1 MHFDASTG
9 AATIIGDCTI
19 MEANDAM
26 QVMPVSQPSPTPGAP
41 SASARASRRRTVR
54 RTRAVVTEPSPTE
67 CVGAGISEEEL
78 VISIVSLYND
88 GLRPY
93 GRLIRK
99 RLGEYAAQEGR
110 GVVDG
115 DLGRLRAL
123 CESTLGVMV
132 EPEEGGE
139 WAALLTTRDACFIDF
154 YGTSDTYPEDLW
166 SSFATYLASL
176 DGDTASLP
184 GGRYSCARALLERN
198 LLFFSDRSLGE
209 VCHIVELA
217 MSQRKL
223 LGYLDG
229 AITPYGRSHSMVKDA
244 AAEKCMGSGT
254 GQRMPFATWIS
265 ARSHLLDILGSAV
278 RKGRQQVPLSTLKRL
293 FRGRFRTELSETAL
307 GYTKLSDLLQD
318 NRISD
323 ICSVRL
329 LETGYA
335 VLPKGDIAA
344 ARAAMDKEL
353 QDAAE
358 TNDEQRSESS
368 GSKVDSSE
376 SVQIEELPAI
386 TPPESAALEVESIPQ
401 INVARLFER
410 QISSEET
417 FRADGET
424 SARSKWSLASA
435 KSSAS
440 KGKFLR
446 SIVQNTF
453 IHAVASPQETPP
465 VTPRR
470 SRSQPRSLG
479 SDLTGS
485 WSAPCAAVGLPLR
498 VLEAQSSFSRSDLP
512 SPRNAPTP
520 LRTPRRP
527 QPSPRLQCVPEV
539 QTPECNSPDA
549 RSRPTCT
556 LEHAATVPEPC
567 SHPVGRM
574 PSFSA
579 AMPAL
584 KLLIDR
590 QPSFDTFEPMKP
602 GLDRPTSVDGSV
614 GNLTGRSTA
623 STRSKI
629 GLPSPCLTASPMYDW
644 IPRGISIHSVPEN
657 ESLRGAAM
665 EVPLYHIGHA
675 YDNPNILG
683 EAASRF
689 TFCPDEVLCHDN
701 LDTCDKRGEGGFGDQ
716 LVWHV
721 RNPLCSYDS
730 AAPTNSTPRSKWFTS
745 SPSSLAKDGYIHSI
759 VQNTFIHSVEQP
771 ETPRPGMIRRSRSLP
786 KDMGSDKILSAWEAT
801 CHAVGF
807 LPVPVP
813 AAAAN
818 VDPTSAAIARGYS
831 TDLEQ
836 MTHVILPSPAVTCS
850 DWGTPRALGQDDA
863 PWDLDPSKQVINL
876 SDFV

>member
-1 MHFDASTG
+1 MHFNTNIG
-9 AATIIGDCTI
+9 VATLISDCTV
-19 MEANDAM
+19 MDAKDAT
-26 QVMPVSQPSPTPGAP
+26 QAMPVGQPSLTPGAP
-41 SASARASRRRTVR
+41 SSTARASRRRTVR
-54 RTRAVVTEPSPTE
+54 RTRAVVTEPSPAE
-67 CVGAGISEEEL
+67 CVGAEITEEEL
-78 VISIVSLYND
+78 VVAIVSLYND

-99 RLGEYAAQEGR
+99 RLGEYASQEGR

-123 CESTLGVMV
+123 CESSIGVMV

-139 WAALLTTRDACFIDF
+139 WAALLTTRRPCFIDF
-154 YGTSDTYPEDLW
+154 YGTDDTYPEDLW
-166 SSFATYLASL
+166 ALFATYLASL
-176 DGDTASLP
+176 DGENASLP

-318 NRISD
+318 DRISD

-344 ARAAMDKEL
+344 ARAAMDKEM

-358 TNDEQRSESS
+358 ANDGTNSDVS
-368 GSKVDSSE
+368 GSKVGSSE
-376 SVQIEELPAI
+376 SVHVEEVPTI
-386 TPPESAALEVESIPQ
+386 TTPESAALEVESIPQ

-417 FRADGET
+417 IKADGEI

-453 IHAVASPQETPP
+453 IHAVASPSETPP

-479 SDLTGS
+479 SDLVGS
-485 WSAPCAAVGLPLR
+485 WSAPCASVGLPLR
-498 VLEAQSSFSRSDLP
+498 VLEAQSSFNRSDLP

-549 RSRPTCT
+549 RSRPAGT
-556 LEHAATVPEPC
+556 LEDAAKAPEPC
-567 SHPVGRM
+567 SHPAGLM
-574 PSFSA
+574 DFSA

-590 QPSFDTFEPMKP
+590 QASLDTFEPMKP
-602 GLDRPTSVDGSV
+602 GLDRPTSFDGSV

-623 STRSKI
+623 STRSKM

-657 ESLRGAAM
+657 ESLGGAAL

-683 EAASRF
+683 EPASRF

-701 LDTCDKRGEGGFGDQ
+701 LDTCDRRGDGFGDQ
-716 LVWHV
+716 MVWHV
-721 RNPLCSYDS
+721 RNPLTCDYS

-771 ETPRPGMIRRSRSLP
+771 QTPRPGMIRRSRSLP

-807 LPVPVP
+807 LPVAVP
-813 AAAAN
+813 AATAN
-818 VDPTSAAIARGYS
+818 ADPSNVALARGYS

-836 MTHVILPSPAVTCS
+836 MNQVVLPSPAVTRS
-850 DWGTPRALGQDDA
+850 DWGTPRELGQDGA
-863 PWDLDPSKQVINL
+863 PWDVDPSKQVINL

>member
-1 MHFDASTG
+1 MHFNTNVG
-9 AATIIGDCTI
+9 VATIISDCTV
-19 MEANDAM
+19 MEARDAA
-26 QVMPVSQPSPTPGAP
+26 QIMPVAQPSPTPGAP
-41 SASARASRRRTVR
+41 NSSARASRRRTVR
-54 RTRAVVTEPSPTE
+54 RTRAVVTEPSATE
-67 CVGAGISEEEL
+67 CVGAEITEDEL
-78 VISIVSLYND
+78 LVAIVSLYND

-115 DLGRLRAL
+115 DLGRLRSL
-123 CESTLGVMV
+123 CESSVGVMV

-139 WAALLTTRDACFIDF
+139 WAALLTTRHPCFIDF
-154 YGTSDTYPEDLW
+154 YGTVDTYPEDLW
-166 SSFATYLASL
+166 ASFATYLASL
-176 DGDTASLP
+176 DGESASLP

-318 NRISD
+318 DRISD

-344 ARAAMDKEL
+344 ARAVMDKEME
-353 QDAAE
+353 DAAE
-358 TNDEQRSESS
+358 ANDEHRSDASD
-368 GSKVDSSE
+368 SKVDSNE
-376 SVQIEELPAI
+376 SGQVEELPMI
-386 TPPESAALEVESIPQ
+386 TTPDSAALEVESIPQ

-417 FRADGET
+417 VKADGEH

-440 KGKFLR
+440 RGRLLR
-446 SIVQNTF
+446 SVVQNTF
-453 IHAVASPQETPP
+453 IHAVASPSETPP

-485 WSAPCAAVGLPLR
+485 WSAPCASVGLPLR
-498 VLEAQSSFSRSDLP
+498 VLEAQSSLSRSDLP

-549 RSRPTCT
+549 RSRPTGT
-556 LEHAATVPEPC
+556 LEASATVPEPC
-567 SHPVGRM
+567 FQPVN
-574 PSFSA
+574 FSS

-584 KLLIDR
+584 KLLVDR
-590 QPSFDTFEPMKP
+590 QPSFDTFEPVKS

-623 STRSKI
+623 STRSKM

-644 IPRGISIHSVPEN
+644 IPRGISIQSVPEN
-657 ESLRGAAM
+657 ESLGGAAL
-665 EVPLYHIGHA
+665 EVPVYHIGHA
-675 YDNPNILG
+675 YDNPNVFG
-683 EAASRF
+683 EPASRF

-701 LDTCDKRGEGGFGDQ
+701 LDTCE
-716 LVWHV
+716 
-721 RNPLCSYDS
+721 
-730 AAPTNSTPRSKWFTS
+730 PTHSTPRSKWFTS
-745 SPSSLAKDGYIHSI
+745 SPSSLTKDGYIHSI

-771 ETPRPGMIRRSRSLP
+771 PTPRPGMVRRSRSLP

-807 LPVPVP
+807 LPVAVP
-813 AAAAN
+813 AATAK
-818 VDPTSAAIARGYS
+818 VDPSN
-831 TDLEQ
+831 EPWQ
-836 MTHVILPSPAVTCS
+836 VVLPSPAVTCS
-850 DWGTPRALGQDDA
+850 DWGTPRALGQDVDF
-863 PWDLDPSKQVINL
+863 DPSKQVINL

>member
-1 MHFDASTG
+1 
-9 AATIIGDCTI
+9 
-19 MEANDAM
+19 
-26 QVMPVSQPSPTPGAP
+26 
-41 SASARASRRRTVR
+41 
-54 RTRAVVTEPSPTE
+54 
-67 CVGAGISEEEL
+67 
-78 VISIVSLYND
+78 
-88 GLRPY
+88 
-93 GRLIRK
+93 
-99 RLGEYAAQEGR
+99 
-110 GVVDG
+110 
-115 DLGRLRAL
+115 
-123 CESTLGVMV
+123 MV

-139 WAALLTTRDACFIDF
+139 WAALLTAREACFIDF
-154 YGTSDTYPEDLW
+154 YGTEDTYPEELW
-166 SSFATYLASL
+166 TSFAAYLTSL
-176 DGDTASLP
+176 DGDHASLP

-254 GQRMPFATWIS
+254 GQRMPFATWIT

-318 NRISD
+318 DRISD

-358 TNDEQRSESS
+358 ANDEQVSDAS
-368 GSKVDSSE
+368 GSKVDSTE
-376 SVQIEELPAI
+376 SAQLDEVPAI
-386 TPPESAALEVESIPQ
+386 MPPESAALELENIPL

-410 QISSEET
+410 QISSEGT
-417 FRADGET
+417 LQADGEN
-424 SARSKWSLASA
+424 SARSKWSLTSA
-435 KSSAS
+435 KSCAS

-479 SDLTGS
+479 SDLIGS
-485 WSAPCAAVGLPLR
+485 WSAPCATVGLPLR
-498 VLEAQSSFSRSDLP
+498 VLEAQSSFSRSDMP

-556 LEHAATVPEPC
+556 LEEAGSMPDPC
-567 SHPVGRM
+567 SHPAGRLN
-574 PSFSA
+574 SFSA
-579 AMPAL
+579 AMPSL

-590 QPSFDTFEPMKP
+590 QPSFDTFEPIKP
-602 GLDRPTSVDGSV
+602 GLERPTSFDGSV

-623 STRSKI
+623 STRSKM
-629 GLPSPCLTASPMYDW
+629 GLPSPCQTASPTYDW

-657 ESLRGAAM
+657 ESLGGAAM

-675 YDNPNILG
+675 YDNPNVLG
-683 EAASRF
+683 EPASRF

-701 LDTCDKRGEGGFGDQ
+701 LDTCDRRGESFTDQ
-716 LVWHV
+716 MVWHV
-721 RNPLCSYDS
+721 RNPLSTDTG
-730 AAPTNSTPRSKWFTS
+730 AVPTNSTPRSKWFTS
-745 SPSSLAKDGYIHSI
+745 SPSSLSKDGYIHSI

-771 ETPRPGMIRRSRSLP
+771 QTPRPGMIRRSRSLP

-807 LPVPVP
+807 LPVAVP
-813 AAAAN
+813 AANANANANAHANAKTNPDSSHAA
-818 VDPTSAAIARGYS
+818 ARGYS

-836 MTHVILPSPAVTCS
+836 MNHLILPSPAVTCS
-850 DWGTPRALGQDDA
+850 DWGTPRALGQDVA

-876 SDFV
+876 SEFV

>member
-1 MHFDASTG
+1 MHFNTNAG
-9 AATIIGDCTI
+9 VATLISDCTV
-19 MEANDAM
+19 MEARDAA
-26 QVMPVSQPSPTPGAP
+26 QIMPVAQPSPTPGAP
-41 SASARASRRRTVR
+41 NSSARASRRRTVR
-54 RTRAVVTEPSPTE
+54 RTRAVVTEPSATE
-67 CVGAGISEEEL
+67 CVGAEITEDEL
-78 VISIVSLYND
+78 VVAIVSLYND
-88 GLRPY
+88 ALRPY

-115 DLGRLRAL
+115 DLGRLRSL
-123 CESTLGVMV
+123 CESSVGVMV

-139 WAALLTTRDACFIDF
+139 WAALLTTRHPCFIDF
-154 YGTSDTYPEDLW
+154 YGTVDTYPEDLW
-166 SSFATYLASL
+166 ASFATYLASL
-176 DGDTASLP
+176 DGESASLP

-198 LLFFSDRSLGE
+198 LLFFSDCSLGE

-318 NRISD
+318 DRISD

-344 ARAAMDKEL
+344 ARAAMDKEME
-353 QDAAE
+353 DAAE
-358 TNDEQRSESS
+358 ANDEHRSDASD
-368 GSKVDSSE
+368 SKVDSNE
-376 SVQIEELPAI
+376 SGQVEELPTI
-386 TPPESAALEVESIPQ
+386 TTPDSAALEVESIPQ

-417 FRADGET
+417 VKADGEH

-440 KGKFLR
+440 RGRLLR
-446 SIVQNTF
+446 SVVQNTF
-453 IHAVASPQETPP
+453 IHAVASPSETPP

-479 SDLTGS
+479 SDLPGS
-485 WSAPCAAVGLPLR
+485 WSAPCASVGLPLR
-498 VLEAQSSFSRSDLP
+498 VLEAQSSLSRSDLP

-549 RSRPTCT
+549 RSRPTGT
-556 LEHAATVPEPC
+556 LEDAATVPEPC
-567 SHPVGRM
+567 FQPVGRM
-574 PSFSA
+574 ESFSSA
-579 AMPAL
+579 IPAL
-584 KLLIDR
+584 KLLVDR
-590 QPSFDTFEPMKP
+590 QASFDTFEPVKS
-602 GLDRPTSVDGSV
+602 GLDRPPSVDGSV

-623 STRSKI
+623 STRSKM

-657 ESLRGAAM
+657 ESLGGSAL
-665 EVPLYHIGHA
+665 EVPVYHIGHA
-675 YDNPNILG
+675 YDNPNVFG
-683 EAASRF
+683 EQASRF

-701 LDTCDKRGEGGFGDQ
+701 LDTCDKRFGDQ

-721 RNPLCSYDS
+721 RNPLCADYS
-730 AAPTNSTPRSKWFTS
+730 AAPTHSTPRSKWFTS

-771 ETPRPGMIRRSRSLP
+771 PTPRPGMVRRSRSLP

-807 LPVPVP
+807 LPVAVP
-813 AAAAN
+813 AATAKI
-818 VDPTSAAIARGYS
+818 DPSN
-831 TDLEQ
+831 EPWQ
-836 MTHVILPSPAVTCS
+836 VVLPSPAVTCS
-850 DWGTPRALGQDDA
+850 DWGTPRALGQDVDF
-863 PWDLDPSKQVINL
+863 DPSKQVINL

>member
-1 MHFDASTG
+1 MHFHGNTG
-9 AATIIGDCTI
+9 VATIISDCT
-19 MEANDAM
+19 MVEAKSQGMLA
-26 QVMPVSQPSPTPGAP
+26 VQPSSTPGAP
-41 SASARASRRRTVR
+41 SAPARASRRRTVR

-67 CVGAGISEEEL
+67 CVGAEISEDEL
-78 VISIVSLYND
+78 VIAIVSLYND

-123 CESTLGVMV
+123 CESTVGVMV

-139 WAALLTTRDACFIDF
+139 WAALLTTREACFIDF
-154 YGTSDTYPEDLW
+154 YGTDDTYPEDLW
-166 SSFATYLASL
+166 ASFATYLASL
-176 DGDTASLP
+176 DDEHASLP

-198 LLFFSDRSLGE
+198 LLFFADRSLGE

-318 NRISD
+318 DRISD

-344 ARAAMDKEL
+344 ARAAMDKEM
-353 QDAAE
+353 QEAAE
-358 TNDEQRSESS
+358 ANDGQCSDGS

-376 SVQIEELPAI
+376 SAQAEEVPAM
-386 TPPESAALEVESIPQ
+386 TPPESAALEVENIPQ

-410 QISSEET
+410 QISSELT
-417 FRADGET
+417 FRSDDEK

-479 SDLTGS
+479 SDLVGGS

-498 VLEAQSSFSRSDLP
+498 VLEAQSALSRSDMP

-549 RSRPTCT
+549 RSRPACT
-556 LEHAATVPEPC
+556 LEDAASVTEPC
-567 SHPVGRM
+567 PHPAGRLN
-574 PSFSA
+574 SFSA

-590 QPSFDTFEPMKP
+590 QPSFDAFEPVKP
-602 GLDRPTSVDGSV
+602 GLERPNSFDGSV

-623 STRSKI
+623 STRSKM
-629 GLPSPCLTASPMYDW
+629 GLPSPCQTASPMYDW
-644 IPRGISIHSVPEN
+644 IPRGVSIQSVPEN
-657 ESLRGAAM
+657 ESLGGAAM

-683 EAASRF
+683 EPASRF
-689 TFCPDEVLCHDN
+689 TFCPDEVLCHDS
-701 LDTCDKRGEGGFGDQ
+701 LDTCGRGEGFNDQ
-716 LVWHV
+716 MIWHV
-721 RNPLCSYDS
+721 RNPLSTDTG
-730 AAPTNSTPRSKWFTS
+730 AAPTHSTPRSKWFTS
-745 SPSSLAKDGYIHSI
+745 SPSSLSKDGYIHSI

-771 ETPRPGMIRRSRSLP
+771 QTPRPGMIRRSRSLP

-807 LPVPVP
+807 LPVAVP
-813 AAAAN
+813 AASAN
-818 VDPTSAAIARGYS
+818 VDPSNAAARGYS

-836 MTHVILPSPAVTCS
+836 MNHLILPSPAVTCS
-850 DWGTPRALGQDDA
+850 DWGTPRALGQDGA
-863 PWDLDPSKQVINL
+863 PWDVDPSKQVINL

>member
-1 MHFDASTG
+1 MHFHG
-9 AATIIGDCTI
+9 NGGVATLIGDCT
-19 MEANDAM
+19 MVEAKT
-26 QVMPVSQPSPTPGAP
+26 QGIPVAQPSPTPGAP
-41 SASARASRRRTVR
+41 SAPARASRRRTVR
-54 RTRAVVTEPSPTE
+54 RTRAVVTEPSATE
-67 CVGAGISEEEL
+67 CVGAEISEGEL
-78 VISIVSLYND
+78 VIAIVSLYND

-123 CESTLGVMV
+123 CESTVGVMV

-139 WAALLTTRDACFIDF
+139 WAALLTTKEACFIDF
-154 YGTSDTYPEDLW
+154 YGTDDTYPEDLW
-166 SSFATYLASL
+166 ASFAAYLASL
-176 DGDTASLP
+176 DDEHASLP

-198 LLFFSDRSLGE
+198 LLFFADRSLGE

-318 NRISD
+318 DRISD

-344 ARAAMDKEL
+344 ARAAMDKEM
-353 QDAAE
+353 QEAAE
-358 TNDEQRSESS
+358 ANDGQCSDGS

-376 SVQIEELPAI
+376 SAQAEEVPAM
-386 TPPESAALEVESIPQ
+386 TPPESAALEVENIPQ

-417 FRADGET
+417 FRSDGER
-424 SARSKWSLASA
+424 SARSKWSLTSA

-479 SDLTGS
+479 SDLGGS

-498 VLEAQSSFSRSDLP
+498 VLEAQSALIRSDMP

-556 LEHAATVPEPC
+556 LEDAASVSEPC
-567 SHPVGRM
+567 SHPAGRLN
-574 PSFSA
+574 SFSA

-590 QPSFDTFEPMKP
+590 QPSFETFEPIKP
-602 GLDRPTSVDGSV
+602 GLERPTSYDGSV

-623 STRSKI
+623 STRSKM
-629 GLPSPCLTASPMYDW
+629 GLPSPCQTASPMYDW
-644 IPRGISIHSVPEN
+644 IPRGVSIQSVPEN
-657 ESLRGAAM
+657 ESLGGAAL
-665 EVPLYHIGHA
+665 EVPVYHIGHA

-683 EAASRF
+683 EPASRF
-689 TFCPDEVLCHDN
+689 TFCPDEVLCHDS
-701 LDTCDKRGEGGFGDQ
+701 LDTCERREGFNDQ
-716 LVWHV
+716 MVWHV
-721 RNPLCSYDS
+721 RNPLCTDTG
-730 AAPTNSTPRSKWFTS
+730 AVPTQSTPRSKWFTS
-745 SPSSLAKDGYIHSI
+745 SPSSLSKDGYIHSI

-771 ETPRPGMIRRSRSLP
+771 QTPRPGMIRRSRSLP

-807 LPVPVP
+807 LPVAVP

-818 VDPTSAAIARGYS
+818 VDTSKAALARGYS

-836 MTHVILPSPAVTCS
+836 MNHLILPSPAVTCS
-850 DWGTPRALGQDDA
+850 DWGTPRALGQDGA